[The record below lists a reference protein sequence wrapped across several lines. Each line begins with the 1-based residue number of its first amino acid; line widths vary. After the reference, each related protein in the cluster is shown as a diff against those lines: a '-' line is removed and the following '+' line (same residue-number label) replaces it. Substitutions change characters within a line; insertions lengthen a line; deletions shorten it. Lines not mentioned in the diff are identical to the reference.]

1 RTIGWMDPAQS
12 PSPTVESVLSPDQR
26 AFLSRPLFAAVG
38 TTDATGAP
46 RQAVI
51 WYRLEDDDR
60 ILINSRV
67 ARHWPAHLRR
77 DGRVSIAVLAPDGY
91 SWLGLTGHVESVDD
105 DHDRALA
112 DILALADRYH
122 PEGADPEDLASY
134 RAYPR
139 ITFRIAIDRVHDH
152 LED

>member
-1 RTIGWMDPAQS
+1 MESAQS
-12 PSPTVESVLSPDQR
+12 PTASPGSTAALTPAQR
-26 AFLSRPLFAAVG
+26 AFLDQPLFAAVA
-38 TTDATGAP
+38 TTDGDGAP

-51 WYRLEDDDR
+51 WYRLEDDGR

-67 ARHWPAHLRR
+67 SRFWPANLRR
-77 DGRVSIAVLAPDGY
+77 DGRVSLAVLAPDGY
-91 SWLGLTGHVESVDD
+91 SWIGLSGRVDEIDD
-105 DHDRALA
+105 DGDRALA

-122 PEGADPEDLASY
+122 PEGADPADLASY

-139 ITFRIAIDRVHDH
+139 ITFRIAVDRVHDH

>member
-1 RTIGWMDPAQS
+1 MEPAQS
-12 PSPTVESVLSPDQR
+12 PTLPSPALTDRIR
-26 AFLSRPLFAAVG
+26 AFLEQPLFAAVA
-38 TTDATGAP
+38 TTDANGAP

-51 WYRLEDDDR
+51 WYGLESDGR

-67 ARHWPAHLRR
+67 TRFWPANLGR
-77 DGRVSIAVLAPDGY
+77 DGRVSLAVLGPDGY
-91 SWLGLTGHVESVDD
+91 SWVGLTGHVDAVDD
-105 DHDRALA
+105 DPARALA
-112 DILALADRYH
+112 DIEALAWRYH
-122 PEGADPEDLASY
+122 PGGPDPDDLASY

>member
-1 RTIGWMDPAQS
+1 MTPPTGVTALTDRLRT
-12 PSPTVESVLSPDQR
+12 
-26 AFLSRPLFAAVG
+26 FLAEPLFATIA
-38 TTDATGAP
+38 TTDASGAP

-60 ILINSRV
+60 ILVNSRV
-67 ARHWPAHLRR
+67 SRFWPAHLLR
-77 DGRVSIAVLAPDGY
+77 DGRVSLAVLGRDGY
-91 SWLGLTGHVESVDD
+91 SWVGIAGHVDEVDD
-105 DHDRALA
+105 VHDRALA

-122 PEGADPEDLASY
+122 PEGPDPASLESY

-139 ITFRIAIDRVHDH
+139 ITVRIAIDRAYDH

>member
-1 RTIGWMDPAQS
+1 MEPAQS
-12 PSPTVESVLSPDQR
+12 PTTSPTAPAVLTSAQR
-26 AFLSRPLFAAVG
+26 SFLEQTLFAAVA
-38 TTDATGAP
+38 TTDANGAP

-67 ARHWPAHLRR
+67 SRFWPANLRR
-77 DGRVSIAVLAPDGY
+77 DGRVSLAVLGPDGY
-91 SWLGLTGHVESVDD
+91 SWIGLTGRVDEIDD
-105 DHDRALA
+105 DHDRALS

-122 PEGADPEDLASY
+122 PEGADPDDLASY

>member
-1 RTIGWMDPAQS
+1 MEPAH
-12 PSPTVESVLSPDQR
+12 PSPTTTAPLDARQR
-26 AFLSRPLFAAVG
+26 AFLDQPLFASIA
-38 TTDATGAP
+38 TTNDAGAP

-51 WYRLEDDDR
+51 WYRREADDR
-60 ILINSRV
+60 ILVNSRV
-67 ARHWPAHLRR
+67 SRYWPAHLQR
-77 DGRVSIAVLAPDGY
+77 DGRVSLAVLGADGY
-91 SWLGLTGHVESVDD
+91 SWLGITGHVDAIDD

-122 PEGADPEDLASY
+122 PDGANPGDLASY
-134 RAYPR
+134 HAFPR